1 MHTIIFLNP
10 VISKYSDKGTI
21 SPSHLDHL
29 TNYQQQQ
36 AIKQIPYGFPWW
48 GKKGKEPVG
57 RNFHFYQFDL
67 YYNMPL

>member
-36 AIKQIPYGFPWW
+36 AIKQIPYGFP
-48 GKKGKEPVG
+48 
-57 RNFHFYQFDL
+57 
-67 YYNMPL
+67 